1 MAFLRKLDGTRT
13 YALRP
18 RLTLIGRD
26 AGCDIA
32 VADNQI
38 SGRHAIVVNDSG
50 RCFIEDLH
58 SLNGTSVNG
67 VRIKQRTVLAA
78 GSFCKRMLESV
89 YAGPTPWRAGAAG
102 LLRNLGPYAV
112 IELLLPGGSLLVLLL
127 WLYRRHS
134 AARSASTAA
143 GYA

>member
-50 RCFIEDLH
+50 RCFIAQEC
-58 SLNGTSVNG
+58 
-67 VRIKQRTVLAA
+67 LALLA
-78 GSFCKRMLESV
+78 MTAR
-89 YAGPTPWRAGAAG
+89 
-102 LLRNLGPYAV
+102 LLRQAHP
-112 IELLLPGGSLLVLLL
+112 
-127 WLYRRHS
+127 
-134 AARSASTAA
+134 
-143 GYA
+143 